1 MATFVAITLTV
12 VLVITVSGGVP
23 RGKELVAL
31 FAIIV
36 ALSVALHFVAP

>member
-12 VLVITVSGGVP
+12 VLGITAMGAVP
-23 RGKELVAL
+23 RGMQLVAL